1 MLRHPNQQKGMIMKK
16 TGAILLLLLLCGG
29 LFAYDGHM
37 AGQKDLKV
45 IKTEFFDIIYGPDS
59 QQTAALLAAYGDAI
73 YRELHQRYQLEHEFR
88 LPVTIVSTQ
97 DSFNAHFTTLPYN
110 HIVVFDTQP
119 TTDIALFSNDILSV
133 FRHELAHAITI
144 NNRNRFWSVASKIF
158 GDVFTPYYFVPTG
171 NQLEGVSIL
180 EESRHGEG
188 RLNNEFARHF
198 VKQAKIEGK
207 FPSYPETT
215 GARDIYLRDYQ
226 YKFGGEF
233 AGYLY
238 RTYGEEKY
246 TEYWRRLVNLGGLTY
261 FTIFKSVYGIS
272 MKEAW
277 RDFEESIDVQPV
289 PADPSESGNPDES
302 SPVTAFEEKKKGN
315 RQYTA
320 IASDGS
326 KLLFLSGRAVSVSH
340 ATDDAKSATGFT
352 KPRQILSGSS
362 LSTMSLSADGRYLT
376 VVDLDSSG
384 YHAHR
389 SIKVYDFET
398 KDTFTLPES
407 RHTTGT
413 VFWSKKDGRQEWYL
427 AAVRNV
433 SQNSSLQIFRLV
445 QDKKDRIKEAIL
457 TEEIPQDF
465 GVIISNLQADS
476 DGNLLYLK
484 KTAMNFSIECYNP
497 ATKSARSLPLPQGDI
512 FPKDLAVATDSTGT
526 VAYFSYVQPGTMP
539 RLGKLAINRET
550 GAAEFTLYQNDIS
563 GGFFSPAQVGEDEL
577 LFIGRF
583 LEGDRIYAARPSSLT
598 AGPAV
603 AAGILPETGGNP
615 SPEGEIGGSQ
625 NRSQNAP
632 PVPDTAILHSA
643 QDFSLWPYLLK
654 GSWLPLSIAA
664 SHGPNADLDGM
675 ESFGTLVGA
684 TFVGTTPWERPVY
697 LASVGY
703 QPVTNSGIF
712 NTLLTGGAPTGLF
725 TYLLNSSLEVDG
737 SGYKQTYHNLLL
749 NSLLTVTPKARL
761 MLLNT
766 TELFEGRPTLQA
778 THEGITFNSLLAAFL
793 YNTDYIDV
801 ASQQLFFARNRAS
814 VSLFWTPTS
823 RFGLFGVHFVSVGT
837 TLDTLYTAPVTAI
850 SSPLNRYD
858 NLGFSLSAM
867 VVLLNLK
874 ATLYPSQSYFLQAE
888 AMLPLFAKEIQWS
901 PEWFPLIYINR
912 IAASLSYTSKF
923 SNGRNKS
930 WSFMDMPA
938 HFMKLGAGDMTYTDI
953 LSARL
958 ALGLTPNVGVFTPLR
973 LNFDFNYSFFP
984 EPEDRAFEFAIGLS
998 TNLY

>member
-1 MLRHPNQQKGMIMKK
+1 MKK
-16 TGAILLLLLLCGG
+16 NGAILFLLLLCGG
-29 LFAYDGHM
+29 LFAYDGYM

-59 QQTAALLAAYGDAI
+59 QQTAALLAAHGDAI

-119 TTDIALFSNDILSV
+119 ATDIALFSNDSLSV
-133 FRHELAHAITI
+133 FRHELVHAITI

-180 EESRHGEG
+180 EESRYGEG

-233 AGYLY
+233 AAYLY

-277 RDFEESIDVQPV
+277 KDFEESIQVPPV
-289 PADPSESGNPDES
+289 SADPTEPESPAESGL
-302 SPVTAFEEKKKGN
+302 VTAFEEKKRGN

-320 IASDGS
+320 IASDGE

-362 LSTMSLSADGRYLT
+362 LSAMSLSADGRYLT
-376 VVDLDSSG
+376 VVDLDSGG

-389 SIKVYDFET
+389 SIGVYDFET
-398 KDTFTLPES
+398 KDTFILPEK

-413 VFWSKKDGRQEWYL
+413 VLSLWQGGQQERYL

-445 QDKKDRIKEAIL
+445 QDKKGRITEAVL
-457 TEEIPQDF
+457 TEEIPQEF
-465 GVIISNLQADS
+465 GVIISNLQSDS
-476 DGNLLYLK
+476 HGNLFYLK
-484 KTAMNFSIECYNP
+484 KAAMDFSIECYNP
-497 ATKSARSLPLPQGDI
+497 ATRVSRSFPLPQRDI
-512 FPKDLAVATDSTGT
+512 FPRDLAVTTDSVGT
-526 VAYFSYVQPGTMP
+526 AAYFSYVQPGTMP
-539 RLGKLAINRET
+539 RLGRLAINRET
-550 GAAEFTLYQNDIS
+550 GAAEFILFQNDIS
-563 GGFFSPAQVGEDEL
+563 GGFFSPVQVGEDEL

-583 LEGDRIYAARPSSLT
+583 LEGDRIYTVRPSSLD
-598 AGPAV
+598 ASPAV
-603 AAGILPETGGNP
+603 AAAVLPATEENP
-615 SPEGEIGGSQ
+615 SSGWEIGTSH
-625 NRSQNAP
+625 SWHQNAQAA
-632 PVPDTAILHSA
+632 PDTAILQSA
-643 QDFSLWPYLLK
+643 EDFSLWPYLFK
-654 GSWLPLSIAA
+654 GSWLPLSIAGSYGFA
-664 SHGPNADLDGM
+664 SDLDELEQFSTIVGVT
-675 ESFGTLVGA
+675 FIGTI
-684 TFVGTTPWERPVY
+684 PWERPVY

-703 QPVTNSGIF
+703 NPATNSGIF

-725 TYLLNSSLEVDG
+725 TYLLNSSVEVDG
-737 SGYKQTYHNLLL
+737 QGYKQTHHNLLL
-749 NSLLTVTPKARL
+749 NSLLTITPKVRL

-766 TELFEGRPTLQA
+766 TDFFEGRPTL
-778 THEGITFNSLLAAFL
+778 HSIHDGITFNSLLSVFL
-793 YNTDYIDV
+793 YDTDYITV
-801 ASQQLFFARNRAS
+801 AQQELFFARNQANL
-814 VSLFWTPTS
+814 SLFWTPTS
-823 RFGLFGVHFVSVGT
+823 RFGLFGVHFVSAGATV
-837 TLDTLYTAPVTAI
+837 DSVYNASI
-850 SSPLNRYD
+850 HDFSSPYVQYN
-858 NLGFSLSAM
+858 NLSLSLGAM
-867 VVLLNLK
+867 VILLNLQ
-874 ATLYPSQSYFLQAE
+874 ATLYPSQSYFLQTE
-888 AMLPLFAKEIQWS
+888 ATLPFFSKEIQWS

-912 IAASLSYTSKF
+912 IAASLIYTSKF
-923 SNGRNKS
+923 SNGRNES
-930 WSFMDMPA
+930 WSFVDMPA
-938 HFMKLGAGDMTYTDI
+938 HFMKFGAGDMDYTDV

-958 ALGLTPNVGVFTPLR
+958 SLGLTPNVGVFTPLR

-984 EPEDRAFEFAIGLS
+984 EPGDRPFELAIGLS

>member
-1 MLRHPNQQKGMIMKK
+1 MKK
-16 TGAILLLLLLCGG
+16 SILLLLLLLLCEG
-29 LFAYDGHM
+29 LFAYDGYL
-37 AGQKDLKV
+37 AGQKNLKV

-59 QQTAALLAAYGDAI
+59 QQTAALLATHGDAI
-73 YRELHQRYQLEHEFR
+73 YRELHHRYQLEHEFR

-144 NNRNRFWSVASKIF
+144 NNRNMFWSVASKIF

-233 AGYLY
+233 AGYIY

-246 TEYWRRLVNLGGLTY
+246 TEYWRQLVNLGGLTY

-277 RDFEESIDVQPV
+277 KDFEASIQV
-289 PADPSESGNPDES
+289 PLLSADPTESGL
-302 SPVTAFEEKKKGN
+302 VTALEEKKKRN
-315 RQYTA
+315 TQHTA
-320 IASDGS
+320 IASDGK
-326 KLLFLSGRAVSVSH
+326 KLLFLSGRTVSVAC

-352 KPRQILSGSS
+352 KPRTILSGSS
-362 LSTMSLSADGRYLT
+362 FSSMSLSADGRYLT
-376 VVDLDSSG
+376 VVDLDDSG
-384 YHAHR
+384 YHIR
-389 SIKVYDFET
+389 RRIRIYDFET
-398 KDTFTLPES
+398 RDTFTLPEK

-413 VFWSKKDGRQEWYL
+413 VFSLQRDGQQERYL
-427 AAVRNV
+427 AAVQNV

-445 QDKKDRIKEAIL
+445 QDKRGRIKEAIL
-457 TEEIPQDF
+457 TEEIPQEF
-465 GVIISNLQADS
+465 GAIISSLQADS
-476 DGNLLYLK
+476 DGNLFYLK
-484 KTAMNFSIECYNP
+484 KSAMNFSIESYNP
-497 ATKSARSLPLPQGDI
+497 ATKVSQSFPMPQDNI
-512 FPKDLAVATDSTGT
+512 FPRDLSVAAGNDGRTQLL
-526 VAYFSYVQPGTMP
+526 FSYVQPGTMP
-539 RLGKLAINRET
+539 RLGRLAINRET
-550 GAAEFTLYQNDIS
+550 GAAEFTLFQNDIS

-583 LEGDRIYAARPSSLT
+583 LEGDRIYRTKPTALSKETFLPGAGKSPGTTDGGPAAS
-598 AGPAV
+598 PAV
-603 AAGILPETGGNP
+603 AA
-615 SPEGEIGGSQ
+615 EGEIGTGRSWHQ
-625 NRSQNAP
+625 NVQ
-632 PVPDTAILHSA
+632 VTPDLAVLQSA

-654 GSWLPLSIAA
+654 GSWLPLSIAGSYGFV
-664 SHGPNADLDGM
+664 SHLD
-675 ESFGTLVGA
+675 ELEQFSTIVGA
-684 TFVGTTPWERPVY
+684 TFIGTTPWERPVY

-703 QPVTNSGIF
+703 NPATNSGIF

-737 SGYKQTYHNLLL
+737 KGYKQTHHNLLL
-749 NSLLTVTPKARL
+749 NSLITITPKVRL

-766 TELFEGRPTLQA
+766 TDFFEGRPTLQSI
-778 THEGITFNSLLAAFL
+778 HDGITFNNLLSVFL
-793 YNTDYIDV
+793 YDTDYITV
-801 ASQQLFFARNRAS
+801 AQQELFFARNRAN
-814 VSLFWTPTS
+814 VSIFWTPTS
-823 RFGLFGVHFVSVGT
+823 RFGLFGVHFVSAGATV
-837 TLDTLYTAPVTAI
+837 DSVYNASI
-850 SSPLNRYD
+850 HDFSSPYVQYN
-858 NLGFSLSAM
+858 NLSLSLGAM
-867 VVLLNLK
+867 VILLNLQ
-874 ATLYPSQSYFLQAE
+874 ANLYPSQSYFLQTSAT
-888 AMLPLFAKEIQWS
+888 LPFFAKEIQWS

-912 IAASLSYTSKF
+912 IAASLIYTSKF
-923 SNGRNKS
+923 SNGRNES
-930 WSFMDMPA
+930 WSFVDMPA
-938 HFMKLGAGDMTYTDI
+938 HFMKLGAGDMDYTDV

-958 ALGLTPNVGVFTPLR
+958 TLGLTPNIGTFTPLR

-984 EPEDRAFEFAIGLS
+984 EPGDRPFELAIGLS